1 MIDDCNDSASALE
14 FEGVGIWDRQAN
26 MAGWDAY
33 LGDRRET
40 DDVSGYSA
48 PARATDF
55 FRLPAAYVDGR
66 STETF
71 RDEDVAYAQKLWQ
84 GGVQCELNVWPGVFH
99 GFEGLCPE
107 AELSKMM
114 GRARADWLRRLLRK

>member
-1 MIDDCNDSASALE
+1 MLGIDPTIIMINGLSAGGLAAGVTLLCRNRQHEPPLLGQWLFAPMIDDCNDSASALE

-55 FRLPAAYVDGR
+55 FRLPAAYVNI
-66 STETF
+66 S
-71 RDEDVAYAQKLWQ
+71 
-84 GGVQCELNVWPGVFH
+84 
-99 GFEGLCPE
+99 
-107 AELSKMM
+107 
-114 GRARADWLRRLLRK
+114 